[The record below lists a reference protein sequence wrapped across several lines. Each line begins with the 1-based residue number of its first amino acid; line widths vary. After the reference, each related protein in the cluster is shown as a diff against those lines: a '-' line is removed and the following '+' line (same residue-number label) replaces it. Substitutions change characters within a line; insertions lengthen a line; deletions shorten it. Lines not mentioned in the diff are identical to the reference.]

1 VTKPLIPDRSRIGS
15 LFPLHL
21 EPGTARLLV
30 LGLAVLF
37 LALPFVADAYIVSY
51 FLLCF
56 MYLSMAGSWNVI
68 TGFVGY
74 LALGHAAF
82 FGVGAYT
89 SALLITHYALP
100 WPVTAAAGGV
110 VAAFLALLMGGLC
123 LRLRNIF
130 FAIATLAFSEAIR
143 VIAASWDTLT
153 KGGFGISLTPYP
165 YVTPFYYAM
174 AVCAAVTV
182 AMNWFIARS
191 DFGLRLIAIREDEDA
206 AECIGVDTTRAKII
220 AFTLSAIP
228 CGIAGGLYAPYIS
241 YIEPT
246 SVFNILLTTQL
257 IVMAIFGGAGTV
269 IGPVIGVLLLTL
281 MQEVFWANFPF
292 IHRVL
297 FGLLIVG
304 TIRFMPA
311 GIIALL
317 VRRGV
322 LPRTRSI

>member
-1 VTKPLIPDRSRIGS
+1 VTPGAAQRQAARPAFRIALSGR
-15 LFPLHL
+15 
-21 EPGTARLLV
+21 TAAALVALVVLLV
-30 LGLAVLF
+30 A
-37 LALPFVADAYIVSY
+37 ALPLVAGTYFVSY

-56 MYLSMAGSWNVI
+56 MYLTMAGSWNVI

-89 SALLITHYALP
+89 SALTITHYGLSWPLAAL
-100 WPVTAAAGGV
+100 AGGG
-110 VAAFLALLMGGLC
+110 VAGACAFVIGGLC

-130 FAIATLAFSEAIR
+130 FAIATLAFSEALR
-143 VIAASWDTLT
+143 VIASSWDSLT

-165 YVTPFYYAM
+165 SLTPFYYAM
-174 AVCAAVTV
+174 ALCAVGVV
-182 AMNWFIARS
+182 AMNWLLARS

-206 AECIGVDTTRAKII
+206 AECVGIDTTRAKII
-220 AFTLSAIP
+220 AFVLSAIP
-228 CGIAGGLYAPYIS
+228 CGIAGGIYAPYLS
-241 YIEPT
+241 YIEPV
-246 SVFNILLTTQL
+246 SVFNVLLTTQL

-269 IGPVIGVLLLTL
+269 LGPVIGVFLLTF
-281 MQEVFWANFPF
+281 MQELFWANFPF

-297 FGLLIVG
+297 FGLLIVA
-304 TIRFMPA
+304 TIRFMPQ
-311 GIIALL
+311 GIIAVL